1 MQMMEFDEQSVS
13 DLTALV
19 AGSTGSVTNRSRY
32 RVPVLVGQSDIQQ
45 GCRWIVPVT
54 LGKRIPINC
63 LVKVAES

>member
-1 MQMMEFDEQSVS
+1 MS

-19 AGSTGSVTNRSRY
+19 ARSTGSVTNRSRY

-54 LGKRIPINC
+54 VGKQFPVNMDFIGEIASTSFTPG
-63 LVKVAES
+63 V